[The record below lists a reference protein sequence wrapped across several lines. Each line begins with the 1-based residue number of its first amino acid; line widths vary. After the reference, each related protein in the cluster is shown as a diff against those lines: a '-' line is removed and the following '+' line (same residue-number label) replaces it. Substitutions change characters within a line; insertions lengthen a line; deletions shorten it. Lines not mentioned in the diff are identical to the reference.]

1 MKSKLSASYEIKDI
15 GEMKLILR
23 IHINRNKKTSNKT
36 LSQYAYSEQIL
47 KCFHMTKCKLV
58 FTLLLL
64 GIMLINNDSFSL
76 SEETKEIED
85 VSYHKALKS
94 LM

>member
-36 LSQYAYSEQIL
+36 LS
-47 KCFHMTKCKLV
+47 
-58 FTLLLL
+58 
-64 GIMLINNDSFSL
+64 
-76 SEETKEIED
+76 
-85 VSYHKALKS
+85 
-94 LM
+94 

>member
-1 MKSKLSASYEIKDI
+1 
-15 GEMKLILR
+15 
-23 IHINRNKKTSNKT
+23 
-36 LSQYAYSEQIL
+36 
-47 KCFHMTKCKLV
+47 MTKCKLV